1 MTDAP
6 FSKFADDPES
16 SGPRGPGDAREADR
30 GHAIEVEPG
39 ESPVDPDGTGDWVHE
54 LATLNDRHV
63 RLLAEFDNFRRRSVK
78 ERDEAVLHGI
88 ERLARPLL
96 EVLDNLE
103 RALAQPATGGADAL
117 RSGVEL
123 TARQFAD
130 ALKSVGVEAVD
141 PLGQPFDPRWH
152 EALGTVD
159 APGAEAD
166 SVAQVVTRGYRL
178 GDRVLRPA
186 RVLIA
191 RGADGGS

>member
-1 MTDAP
+1 MNDASFFKRGGEPADEPASGADDAP
-6 FSKFADDPES
+6 
-16 SGPRGPGDAREADR
+16 EA
-30 GHAIEVEPG
+30 GHALEVEPG
-39 ESPVDPDGTGDWVHE
+39 EVPTDPDATGDWAHE
-54 LATLNDRHV
+54 LAQLNDRHV
-63 RLLAEFDNFRRRSVK
+63 RLLAEFDNFRRRSIK

-103 RALAQPATGGADAL
+103 RALAQPAAAGGDAL

-123 TARQFAD
+123 TAKQFAE
-130 ALKSVGVEAVD
+130 ALKSVGVEPVD

-152 EALGTVD
+152 EALGSVD
-159 APGAEAD
+159 SPGVEAD

-186 RVLIA
+186 RVLVA
-191 RGADGGS
+191 RGADGS

>member
-1 MTDAP
+1 MNDASFFKRGGEP
-6 FSKFADDPES
+6 ADES
-16 SGPRGPGDAREADR
+16 AGGAAEMPDT
-30 GHAIEVEPG
+30 GHALEVEPG
-39 ESPVDPDGTGDWVHE
+39 EAPVDPDATGDWVHE
-54 LATLNDRHV
+54 LAQLNDRHV
-63 RLLAEFDNFRRRSVK
+63 RLLAEFDNFRRRSIK

-103 RALAQPATGGADAL
+103 RALAQPATSGADAL

-123 TARQFAD
+123 TAKQFAE
-130 ALKSVGVEAVD
+130 ALKSVGVEPVD

-152 EALGTVD
+152 EALGSVE
-159 APGAEAD
+159 APGFEAD

-186 RVLIA
+186 RVLVA
-191 RGADGGS
+191 RGADGS